1 MTTLFKWL
9 TAAFA
14 VMLASSLVS
23 MMAAFVGSQGEDLQ
37 DLLKLQAVLVPVSIA
52 VVVWCL
58 FLLTR
63 QFGFGNV
70 FRTLW
75 SVLPGW
81 LIFAVL
87 AVNSLVLI
95 AELSF
100 LLIQYHTATL
110 RPWQEHLPAATALC
124 SSLALATCYVCF
136 RIAADG
142 ESERGR
148 PPNFD

>member
-23 MMAAFVGSQGEDLQ
+23 MMAAFVGSHGVDLQ

-52 VVVWCL
+52 VVVWC
-58 FLLTR
+58 FSLLVR
-63 QFGFGNV
+63 QSGYGDAIRKFW
-70 FRTLW
+70 R
-75 SVLPGW
+75 VLPGW
-81 LIFAVL
+81 LIFVVL
-87 AVNSLVLI
+87 AVNSLVLV

-100 LLIQYHTATL
+100 VLIQYHTATL
-110 RPWQEHLPAATALC
+110 RPWQEHLPAATALF

-136 RIAADG
+136 RISADR
-142 ESERGR
+142 ESERGH
-148 PPNFD
+148 PPNLD

>member
-23 MMAAFVGSQGEDLQ
+23 MMSAFVGSQGADLQ

-52 VVVWCL
+52 VVVWC
-58 FLLTR
+58 FSLLIR
-63 QFGFGNV
+63 QFKYGNV
-70 FRTLW
+70 LRKFW
-75 SVLPGW
+75 SVMPGW

-87 AVNSLVLI
+87 AVNSLVLV

-100 LLIQYHTATL
+100 VLIQYHTATV
-110 RPWQEHLPAATALC
+110 RPWQEHVPAATALC

-136 RIAADG
+136 RIAADR
-142 ESERGR
+142 E
-148 PPNFD
+148 

>member
-1 MTTLFKWL
+1 MATLFKWL

-14 VMLASSLVS
+14 VMLVSSLVS
-23 MMAAFVGSQGEDLQ
+23 MMAAFVGSQGADLQ

-52 VVVWCL
+52 VVVWC
-58 FLLTR
+58 FSLLTR
-63 QFGFGNV
+63 QLGYGNV
-70 FRTLW
+70 LRKFW

-81 LIFAVL
+81 LIFAVF
-87 AVNSLVLI
+87 AVNSLVLV

-100 LLIQYHTATL
+100 VLIRYHTAAV

-136 RIAADG
+136 RIAADR
-142 ESERGR
+142 E
-148 PPNFD
+148 